1 MAEALLS
8 RVASVCVWQR
18 RSGHRVPL
26 CFEREH
32 LGNVSLG

>member
-18 RSGHRVPL
+18 QSGHRVPL
-26 CFEREH
+26 CFERER
-32 LGNVSLG
+32 LGNVRSG